1 MPSDHRPRD
10 PYAALRDRYVRPF
23 ALGRMVASMATQF
36 VSVAIGWELYER
48 TNDPWALGLVGVIQV
63 APALALSLPAG
74 SLSDRFPR
82 RTIGLLAHC
91 LLGLAALG
99 LALVSSLR
107 APVELVYVLLA
118 LSGVGRAFS
127 SPSVNSLLAQLLK
140 PRVYASA
147 LPWLVSSSRLGQIGG
162 PAAAGLLIALSGAAT
177 PAYLVAALGHFAFAG
192 TLRTFPAIAASRG
205 TARPGLRNIFDGV
218 GFFRRSPIF
227 LSAITLDLFA
237 VLLGG
242 AVALLP
248 IYARDILQAGPVGL
262 GLLRSAPSVGALA
275 AMLAAAHLSPWVR
288 PGRALLL
295 TVAGFG
301 LATVGFG
308 LSHDLLLSLACL
320 ACVGAFDSISGVI
333 RDTIGQAITP
343 DRLRGRVA
351 AINGLFTGLSNELGA
366 FESGAVAA
374 LFSPV
379 IAVVGGGLGTLMVVA
394 LVTLACPALL
404 RLGPVHT
411 LHPLE
416 PGQPAV
422 RPATQGAAS

>member
-1 MPSDHRPRD
+1 MA
-10 PYAALRDRYVRPF
+10 AAL
-23 ALGRMVASMATQF
+23 ATQF
-36 VSVAIGWELYER
+36 VSVAVGWELYER
-48 TNDPWALGLVGVIQV
+48 TNDPWALGLVGAVQV
-63 APALALSLPAG
+63 APALALTLPAG

-82 RTIGLLAHC
+82 RNIGLLAHG
-91 LLGLAALG
+91 LLALAALG
-99 LALVSSLR
+99 LALVSWLR
-107 APVELVYVLLA
+107 APVELIYVLLA

-127 SPSVNSLLAQLLK
+127 TPSINPLLAQLLQ

-177 PAYLVAALGHFAFAG
+177 PAYLVAALGHVIFAL
-192 TLRTFPAIAASRG
+192 TLRTFPAVAPSHGA
-205 TARPGLRNIFDGV
+205 ARPGLRDAFAGI
-218 GFFRRSPIF
+218 GFFQRSPIF

-248 IYARDILQAGPVGL
+248 IYARDVLQVGPVGL

-275 AMLAAAHLSPWVR
+275 AMLVAAHLPPWQR
-288 PGRALLL
+288 PGRVLLL

-308 LSHDLLLSLACL
+308 LSRQLLLSLACL
-320 ACVGAFDSISGVI
+320 AGVGAFDSISGVI
-333 RDTIGQAITP
+333 RDTIEQAITP

-374 LFSPV
+374 IFSPL
-379 IAVVGGGLGTLMVVA
+379 IAVVGGGLGTLLVVA

-404 RLGPVHT
+404 RLGPIHT

-416 PGQPAV
+416 PNEPAP
-422 RPATQGAAS
+422 RPAAQGAAS